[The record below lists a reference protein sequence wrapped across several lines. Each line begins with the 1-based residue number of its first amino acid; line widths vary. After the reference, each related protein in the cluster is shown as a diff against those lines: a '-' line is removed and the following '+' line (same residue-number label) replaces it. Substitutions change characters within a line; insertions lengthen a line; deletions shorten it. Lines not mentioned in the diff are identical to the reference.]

1 MSTQHEKNKKLAR
14 NMGLVVLFMVM
25 LSFASVPLYRV
36 FCQVTGFDGTTQ
48 MRLGGKPPEKIDKR
62 EITILFDSRVD
73 ASLPWDF
80 RPETRKMTV
89 HIGQQGLVSFQGSN
103 LSAKNTIGT
112 AVYNVTPE
120 KAGKYFFKT
129 QCFCF
134 DRQELA
140 PGKSAHFPVMFYV
153 DPSIL
158 DDPQMDDVT
167 DITLSYTFYHADSD
181 ALDKAISNFG
191 GKIQ

>member
-1 MSTQHEKNKKLAR
+1 MTPQQEKNRKLAR
-14 NMGLVVLFMVM
+14 NMGLVVLFMVL
-25 LSFASVPLYRV
+25 LSFASVPLYRI

-48 MRLGGKPPEKIDKR
+48 MGGKAPDKDKIDKR
-62 EITILFDSRVD
+62 EITILFDSRID
-73 ASLPWDF
+73 SGLPWEF
-80 RPETRKMTV
+80 KPEKRKMTV
-89 HIGQQGLVSFQGSN
+89 HIGQQGLISFLGSN
-103 LSAKNTIGT
+103 LSARDTVGT

-134 DRQELA
+134 ARQELG
-140 PGKSAHFPVMFYV
+140 PGKTAHFPVMFYV

-158 DDPQMDDVT
+158 EDSQMDDVT
-167 DITLSYTFYHADSD
+167 DITLSYTFYPADSD
-181 ALDKAISNFG
+181 ALDKAITNYG